1 MKILA
6 IGDVVGRVSVEY
18 LQKRLYSVRTH
29 LGADLVIANGENASE
44 IHGVSAA
51 DAQGIL
57 DAGVD
62 IITLGNHAFRCRDIA
77 SLLDSSPDKIIRP
90 ANYPAE
96 CPGSGYSV
104 IRACGLRILVINVM
118 GTAFM
123 EPLDNPFYTVDGI
136 LAREEGKYDLS
147 IMDVHAE
154 ATSEKYALARYFDG
168 RINVIFGTHTHVATA
183 DEQVL
188 EGGTAYITDL
198 GMTGPC
204 NGILGTDK
212 DAVIY
217 KMRTHMPSR
226 FKVAEGEV
234 KGSAALFELEDNAPY
249 RAVSVKRI
257 RF

>member
-18 LQKRLYSVRTH
+18 LAKKLYSVRSQ

-51 DAQGIL
+51 DANGIL

-62 IITLGNHAFRCRDIA
+62 FITLGNHAFRSRDIA
-77 SLLDSSPDKIIRP
+77 ALLDSAPDKIIRP

-96 CPGSGYSV
+96 CPGAGYSI
-104 IRACGLRILVINVM
+104 IRVCGLRVLIINIM

-123 EPLDNPFYTVDGI
+123 EPLENPFHTIDRI
-136 LAREEGKYDLS
+136 LAREEGKYDVS
-147 IMDVHAE
+147 VMDVHAE

-168 RINVIFGTHTHVATA
+168 KINIIFGTHTHVTTA

-188 EGGTAYITDL
+188 PRGTAYITDL

-204 NGILGTDK
+204 NGILGTDA

-226 FKVAEGEV
+226 FKVADGDV
-234 KGSAALFELEDNAPY
+234 KGSAVLFELEDQAPY

>member
-18 LQKRLYSVRTH
+18 LCKKLYSVRTQ

-44 IHGVSAA
+44 IHGVSST

-57 DAGVD
+57 DSGVD
-62 IITLGNHAFRCRDIA
+62 FITLGNHAFRCRDIA
-77 SLLDSSPDKIIRP
+77 ELLDSSPDRIIRP

-96 CPGSGYSV
+96 CPGAGYSI
-104 IRACGLRILVINVM
+104 IRVRGLRILIINVM

-123 EPLDNPFYTVDGI
+123 EPLENPFHTVDRI
-136 LAREEGKYDLS
+136 LARESGNYDLS

-168 RINVIFGTHTHVATA
+168 KINVVFGTHTHVATA

-188 EGGTAYITDL
+188 PGGTAYITDL

-204 NGILGTDK
+204 NGILGTDA
-212 DAVIY
+212 DTVIY
-217 KMRTHMPSR
+217 KMRTNMPSR
-226 FKVAEGEV
+226 FKVADGDV
-234 KGSAALFELEDNAPY
+234 KGSAVLFELEDNAPY
-249 RAVSVKRI
+249 KAISVKRI
-257 RF
+257 KF